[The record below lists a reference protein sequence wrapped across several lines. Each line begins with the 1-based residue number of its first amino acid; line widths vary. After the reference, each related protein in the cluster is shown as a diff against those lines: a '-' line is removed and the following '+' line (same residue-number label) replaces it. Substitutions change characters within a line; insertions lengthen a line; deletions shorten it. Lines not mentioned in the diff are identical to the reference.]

1 MMRGS
6 RREKTAMTGIEILR
20 DPLANKGTAFTLE
33 ERERLGLTG
42 LLPARAETID
52 EQVGRVLANLRA
64 KPSPIEKFVY
74 LAALRDANETLFFR
88 ALIDNL
94 EELLPLVYTPT
105 VGQAC
110 LEWSRIWQ
118 RPRGLYLTPREHGR
132 VREVL
137 RRWPGR
143 KVGVIVVTDG
153 GRILGLGDL
162 GANGMGI
169 PIGKL
174 ALYTACAG
182 VDPALCLP
190 VMLDVGTD
198 TEPVRDD
205 PFYLGLRQPRLQQAQ
220 YDELIEEFVV
230 AAQELFPGV
239 LLQFEDF
246 ANVNAFR
253 LLARYRDRLCTFNDD
268 IQGTGAMA
276 LAGLYAAQRL
286 TGMRLR
292 DERLLFFGAGEANT
306 GIATLA
312 VAAMVEAGLTQA
324 EARAR
329 CWFMDS
335 RGLVVEGRAGLAAH
349 KQPFAQ
355 EHAPIADLLAAVE
368 AIRPTA
374 LIGASG
380 APGAFTEAVLAAM
393 ARHNRRPVI
402 FALSNPTSKAEC
414 TAEQVY
420 AATRGCAI
428 FASGSPFALVTVE
441 GRSCATGQA
450 NNSFI
455 FPGLGL
461 GVLAAG
467 STRVTDGMLFAAA
480 NALADQ
486 VSAEDLAV
494 GRVFPRAFRMREV
507 AAAVA
512 TAVAQV
518 AYDRRLAT
526 RPLPPDLGAAIRAS
540 MYRADYAAPE

>member
-1 MMRGS
+1 
-6 RREKTAMTGIEILR
+6 MTGIEILR

-518 AYDRRLAT
+518 AYDRGLAT

>member
-1 MMRGS
+1 
-6 RREKTAMTGIEILR
+6 MTGIEILR
-20 DPLANKGTAFTLE
+20 DALANKGTAFTLD